1 MPVGKPQA
9 KYTASPCRRLLN
21 NKPLSGEKI
30 MTKEKELYT
39 SPLVERNAS
48 REMAEL
54 FGAQKKFSTWRR
66 LWLELAKAQKKFG
79 LNIKQGQIDQM
90 ARHLDDIDFKKA
102 ERYEKECRHDVVA
115 HIRTFADAAPKA
127 APIIH
132 LGATS
137 CFVGDNADLIIM
149 RNALE
154 ITAGKLAAVINL
166 LGKFAKKY
174 RDLATLGYTHY
185 QPAQLTTVGKRATLW
200 CYELVMDLQEIEHRL
215 ETLPFRGVKG
225 TTGTQASF
233 LELFDGNHN
242 KVKQLDKMV
251 AAAFGFK
258 NICAVTGQTYQR
270 KIDTLVINCLSSI
283 AQSAHKLCNDIR
295 LLANLKQI
303 EEPFE
308 KTQVGSSAMAYK
320 RNPMRCERVTS
331 LCRFVLSS
339 ATSPPMT
346 ASEQWLERTLDDSA
360 NRRIVIPEAF
370 LAVDGILQIL
380 INVLDGLVVY
390 PKVIEGYVTAELP
403 FMATENILM
412 ASVKAGGNRQELHER
427 IRLHSQA
434 AAAQVKKFGQP
445 NDLISQLKSDMAFSK
460 VNFEKVLDPKNYV
473 GRAPKQVDE
482 FIKGIVEPIRR
493 RYRNQLSRKVDLH
506 V

>member
-1 MPVGKPQA
+1 MA
-9 KYTASPCRRLLN
+9 NDSKYQS
-21 NKPLSGEKI
+21 
-30 MTKEKELYT
+30 YV

-48 REMAEL
+48 AEMAEL
-54 FGAQKKFSTWRR
+54 FGARKKFSTWRR
-66 LWLELAKAQKKFG
+66 LWLELARAQKKLG
-79 LNIKQGQIDQM
+79 LPITQGQINQM

-102 ERYEKECRHDVVA
+102 ADFEKRFRHDVVA
-115 HIRTFADAAPKA
+115 HIHAFARAAPKA

-149 RNALE
+149 REALQ

-166 LGKFAKKY
+166 LGKFAKEQ
-174 RDLATLGYTHY
+174 RDVATLGYTHF

-200 CYELVMDLQEIEHRL
+200 CCEFAMDLQEIEHRL

-233 LELFDGNHN
+233 LELFEGRHS
-242 KVKQLDKMV
+242 KVKQLDKEV

-258 NICAVTGQTYQR
+258 KTCAVTGQTYQR
-270 KIDTLVINCLSSI
+270 KVDTLVVNCLASV
-283 AQSAHKLCNDIR
+283 AQSAHKLCNDLR
-295 LLANLKQI
+295 LLANLKEI

-308 KTQVGSSAMAYK
+308 KTQVGSSAMPYK
-320 RNPMRCERVTS
+320 RNPMRCERATALS
-331 LCRFVLSS
+331 RLVLSLAS
-339 ATSPPMT
+339 SPAMT
-346 ASEQWLERTLDDSA
+346 ASEQWFERTLDDSA
-360 NRRIVIPEAF
+360 NRRVVIPEAF
-370 LAVDGILQIL
+370 LAVDGILEIL

-390 PKVIEGYVTAELP
+390 PKVIAAHLQAELP

-412 ASVKAGGNRQELHER
+412 AAVKAGGNRQELHEK

-434 AAAQVKKFGQP
+434 AAAQVKQFGRP
-445 NDLISQLKSDMAFSK
+445 NDLIYRLKADISFRK
-460 VNFEKVLDPKNYV
+460 VDFEKVLNPKNYI
-473 GRAPKQVDE
+473 GRAPQQVDE
-482 FIKGIVEPIRR
+482 FIRGIVEPVRR
-493 RYRNQLSRKVDLH
+493 KYRKYLIKKVDLR